1 MENID
6 NTKPTFWSWRIKKER
21 MFQQLPFLY
30 LMATLALVYIFSVH
44 SADRKLRKISQL
56 EKEVQET
63 RWVYMSEKAKLMKST
78 TYSRIEG
85 QVKAMQLHSGGQPPV
100 ILK

>member
-6 NTKPTFWSWRIKKER
+6 KQKTKQWRWRIGKER
-21 MFQQLPFLY
+21 MFQQLPLLY
-30 LMATLALVYIFSVH
+30 LVAFLALTYIFSVH
-44 SADRKLRKISQL
+44 AADRKLRQISKL

-78 TYSRIEG
+78 TYSRIENE
-85 QVKAMQLHSGGQPPV
+85 VKSMQLTSGGQPPI

>member
-1 MENID
+1 
-6 NTKPTFWSWRIKKER
+6 
-21 MFQQLPFLY
+21 MFRQLPLLY
-30 LMATLALVYIFSVH
+30 LIAFLALVYIFSVH
-44 SADRKLRKISQL
+44 SADRKLRKISKL

-78 TYSRIEG
+78 TYSKIES
-85 QVKAMQLHSGGQPPV
+85 QVSAMQLQSGGEPPS

>member
-1 MENID
+1 MENND
-6 NTKPTFWSWRIKKER
+6 KHEQKNWSWHIRKER
-21 MFQQLPFLY
+21 MFRQLPLLY
-30 LMATLALVYIFSVH
+30 LIAFLALTYIFSVH
-44 SADRKLRKISQL
+44 AADRKLRKISQL

-78 TYSRIEG
+78 TYSRIEN
-85 QVKAMQLHSGGQPPV
+85 QVKSMQLKSGGQPPV